1 MIFEQRHD
9 IISTFYKNN
18 FSKWYVQRDG
28 ERKFSQIQARVVIQV
43 SSTPELPEERGKC
56 LLKIQLSGSIPDD
69 RIRIPKSKALITYFF
84 KDIPGR

>member
-9 IISTFYKNN
+9 IISIFYKNN
-18 FSKWYVQRDG
+18 FQMVCTKGWR
-28 ERKFSQIQARVVIQV
+28 EKNMEIQARVVIQV
-43 SSTPELPEERGKC
+43 SSTPELPGERGKC

-84 KDIPGR
+84 KDIPAR